1 MSKFTLKVEADNW
14 MEALSRVTGVFE
26 KRNIAI
32 DSIKASD
39 NAVGGSTLMI
49 TSVGDDSVH
58 DAIRDLIGKASVRAY
73 YVTDKAKLC
82 SLR

>member
-32 DSIKASD
+32 DSIKALTTPS
-39 NAVGGSTLMI
+39 AAPHS
-49 TSVGDDSVH
+49 
-58 DAIRDLIGKASVRAY
+58 
-73 YVTDKAKLC
+73 
-82 SLR
+82 